1 MKKVLATALAVLSAI
16 VSFADAPSV
25 TDVVAKQRYPWNG
38 LVDITCTVSDVEGVD
53 GETWFSV
60 AAVMP
65 GSGATR
71 RASHFSVV
79 GSTDHQV
86 RTNGNYQL
94 LWDART
100 DLGQVSY
107 SNMIV
112 RVNVVVR
119 KKIQLWAGGPYW
131 ADANIGA
138 ELPSDPGYY
147 FWWGDT
153 VGYVRANNAWVA
165 SDGSTNNFSF
175 VELIASTY
183 NMNKD
188 ELKEKG
194 WITAA
199 GVLTPDHDAA
209 HEQWGGKWRM
219 PTYEEWGTFIDECDL
234 TWMTTNGVY
243 GCLVRGTGD
252 YAAASIFLPAAGW
265 GKEKDLFDNADASQP
280 KGYYWSSEPRDS
292 NSATAK
298 DLCFFN
304 SSFLGFSW
312 TRDYY
317 KRYYGLPIRP
327 VQDPGQ

>member
-38 LVDITCTVSDVEGVD
+38 LVDITCKVSDVEGAD

-153 VGYVRANNAWVA
+153 VGYMRVNDAWVA
-165 SDGSTNNFSF
+165 SDGSTNNYSF
-175 VELIASTY
+175 TESDTPTY
-183 NMNKD
+183 N
-188 ELKEKG
+188 EGLSTLRSKG
-194 WITAA
+194 WITSD
-199 GVLTPDHDAA
+199 GVLAPQHDAA
-209 HEQWGGKWRM
+209 QVQWGGGWRM
-219 PTYEEWGTFIDECDL
+219 PTEQELKDLKANCEWVQSTL
-234 TWMTTNGVY
+234 NGVAGY
-243 GCLVRGTGD
+243 VVKGTGD
-252 YAAASIFLPAAGW
+252 YASASIFLPKAGSVL
-265 GKEKDLFDNADASQP
+265 KTDLADVDSI
-280 KGYYWSSEPRDS
+280 GYIW
-292 NSATAK
+292 SATPHSSGGLASK
-298 DLCFFN
+298 ALYFGGMFN
-304 SSFLGFSW
+304 YQTIS
-312 TRDYY
+312 YY
-317 KRYYGLPIRP
+317 PRHYGRSIRP
-327 VQDPGQ
+327 VMSPAQ